1 MLVLSR
7 KPGEA
12 IMVGDV
18 CVTVFEMRNG
28 KVRLGIEAPK
38 EMPIHRREVYDAI
51 KADTQKRKELE
62 S

>member
-18 CVTVFEMRNG
+18 TVTVVEFRNG

-38 EMPIHRREVYDAI
+38 EMPVHRREVYDRIQA
-51 KADTQKRKELE
+51 QERKE